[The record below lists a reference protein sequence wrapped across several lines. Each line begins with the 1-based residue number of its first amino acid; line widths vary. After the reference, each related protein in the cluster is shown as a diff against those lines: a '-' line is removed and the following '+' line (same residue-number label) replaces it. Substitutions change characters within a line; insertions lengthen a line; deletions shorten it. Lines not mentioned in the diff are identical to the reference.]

1 MKASSPVAP
10 PAIPRP
16 AQIQQLGPVRPV
28 PPAPAER
35 VRHTSSATEWPHAP
49 RAADGP
55 SASASPMKALAGVL
69 LLLPLV
75 LIPVFV
81 LWFAGRA
88 VLVEHSALDRYRQ
101 VPATVTYTAVERRVP
116 TESQAAPAWLPRVG
130 YRFEVKGMIYD
141 GNQVTPLDVGG
152 TERWARKHTEKYRV
166 GEHIAAYYDPQ
177 DPRRSFLERR
187 GTPALTAT
195 FFLPVPLLALALL
208 WASRALR
215 KRQCSLAALRVVR

>member
-1 MKASSPVAP
+1 
-10 PAIPRP
+10 
-16 AQIQQLGPVRPV
+16 
-28 PPAPAER
+28 
-35 VRHTSSATEWPHAP
+35 
-49 RAADGP
+49 
-55 SASASPMKALAGVL
+55 MKALAGSL

-75 LIPVFV
+75 LIPILV

-101 VPATVTYTAVERRVP
+101 VPATVTYTGVERRA
-116 TESQAAPAWLPRVG
+116 QAASHTAPAWVPRVG

-141 GNQVTPLDVGG
+141 GSRVTPLDVGG
-152 TERWARKHTEKYRV
+152 TERWARKHIDGYSV
-166 GEHIAAYYDPQ
+166 GERVVAYYDPQ

-215 KRQCSLAALRVVR
+215 KRQAPAAPLRVVR

>member
-1 MKASSPVAP
+1 MKASSSVAP
-10 PAIPRP
+10 PAILRP
-16 AQIQQLGPVRPV
+16 AQIQSLAPVRPV
-28 PPAPAER
+28 PPAPVER
-35 VRHTSSATEWPHAP
+35 VRHTSSVTGRPYAP
-49 RAADGP
+49 RAADGLP
-55 SASASPMKALAGVL
+55 ASASPMKALAGVL

-75 LIPVFV
+75 VIPVFM

-101 VPATVTYTAVERRVP
+101 VPATVTYTAVERRASA
-116 TESQAAPAWLPRVG
+116 TSHATPAWVPRVG

-141 GNQVTPLDVGG
+141 GDHVTPLDVGG
-152 TERWARKHTEKYRV
+152 TERWARKHIDNYRV
-166 GEHIAAYYDPQ
+166 GERIEAYYDPQ

-215 KRQCSLAALRVVR
+215 KRQGSAAALRIVR